1 MRGFA
6 LPHLQAGRSA
16 LGASV
21 VLALDGVPR
30 ALDDQVALPFL
41 IYVALM
47 ILAASVVVAV
57 TGPATLSRTHAKQVA
72 LP

>member
-1 MRGFA
+1 MYNATGGS
-6 LPHLQAGRSA
+6 LVV
-16 LGASV
+16 V
-21 VLALDGVPR
+21 VLFHAASNLPLTVFLEP
-30 ALDDQVALPFL
+30 LDDQVALPFL